1 MRILH
6 VVGARPN
13 YMKIAPLIRALTAG
27 GPGVEALL
35 LHTGQHY
42 DDDMSGR
49 FFADLELPKPAAYLG
64 VGSGSHATQ
73 TAAVLVGVEKLLLE
87 QRPDLLVVAGDVNST
102 LAAALAATKLRIPVA
117 HVEAGLRSFDWTMP
131 EECNRVLT
139 DRLSDLLFTHSPEA
153 AEHLAREGIEARR
166 VHAVGNLMVDS
177 LDAMLPAARATG
189 ARARFGLPPAG
200 YAIVTLHRPA
210 NVDDPARLAGF
221 VDALCEISAL
231 LPLVFPVHPRTRA
244 VMEGA
249 SLWARLAERPAVRLT
264 GPLGY
269 LDFLSLLADARLAAT
284 DSGGIQEETTAL
296 GIPCITLRENTE
308 RPVTIDEGTNT
319 LAGQDPARIVA
330 LAHEILATGGK
341 RGRIP
346 ELWDG
351 NAAKRIAAS
360 LREWLDAGAPAWGPG
375 AR

>member
-284 DSGGIQEETTAL
+284 DSGGIQEETSVL
-296 GIPCITLRENTE
+296 GVPCLTLRDNTE
-308 RPVTIDEGTNT
+308 RPVTVTLGTNRLLGTDPT
-319 LAGQDPARIVA
+319 LLAPAVREVLAAAPPGSRRPPGWDGHAAERTAAVIRAWGAARI
-330 LAHEILATGGK
+330 
-341 RGRIP
+341 RP
-346 ELWDG
+346 
-351 NAAKRIAAS
+351 
-360 LREWLDAGAPAWGPG
+360 
-375 AR
+375 